1 MNHRLNNLKQKKDD
15 TIQQFADRIYT
26 TIENLYGSY
35 TEKREYVDIFILG
48 LKDKNI
54 SDQLREEQI
63 DNELD
68 MKEAIEIA
76 FKLTNLR
83 SRRNKKKFID
93 YSSNESKVIIPK
105 SDYKQNKNFQEG
117 NNLVMNNSQ
126 NQRRNT
132 DKTFKN
138 NEINS
143 LQTQLEVIQTSKEE
157 LARNVVDLTNAFEK
171 KFEFLTNKSVALEK
185 DKDLLNDRLS
195 LKINELDTKEKYC
208 DELELINIDV
218 SKRLS
223 EMTQIYEELKIDTEN
238 SKSIWK
244 EREIN
249 LKSEILKLQ
258 NKVKNSKEELDC
270 TKEAV
275 KSIEANYKE
284 EISKLNECVIN
295 KEKKLLES
303 STENRQYIK
312 KCQYLEQENKKLIEK
327 IEISKMKSESEIKSL
342 QEEKLQIENELDYSR
357 SRNAELCTQIM
368 HNEEII
374 IRYEKKSQK
383 QTEENIKIKQS
394 FRRELILKDEINKK
408 AILEM
413 KYLTNNFYD
422 EIMNSAPSRNEKQV
436 RPITIIEVPVIH
448 TYQKKNKTSN
458 LISNIEKPNHIN
470 FYKINSNIPIKI
482 KIQPHQSFKDMKS
495 PTLKLLQ
502 VSGTSTSTD
511 ILLFRCGI
519 GTKAKHFANL
529 NLENKFK
536 KLLFLFLM
544 LLFRCGI
551 ETKAKHFA
559 NLSLETKFKKLLFL
573 FLIVRLFF
581 NLILLRS
588 RNLLLQVFIMYNMYI
603 FELKI

>member
-1 MNHRLNNLKQKKDD
+1 MNHRLNNLKQKKEE
-15 TIQQFADRIYT
+15 TIKQFADRIYT
-26 TIENLYGSY
+26 TIENLYGTY
-35 TEKREYVDIFILG
+35 TEKKEYVNIFISG
-48 LKDKNI
+48 LYDKDIAN
-54 SDQLREEQI
+54 QLREEQL
-63 DNELD
+63 DNKLD
-68 MKEAIEIA
+68 MKGAIKIA
-76 FKLTNLR
+76 FKLSNLR
-83 SRRNKKKFID
+83 SRRNKNKIID
-93 YSSNESKVIIPK
+93 YTSKESKVIIST
-105 SDYKQNKNFQEG
+105 SDYKQNKNTQEG
-117 NNLVMNNSQ
+117 N
-126 NQRRNT
+126 QRHNA

-138 NEINS
+138 NEIHS
-143 LQTQLEVIQTSKEE
+143 LQIQLEVIQNSKEE
-157 LARNVVDLTNAFEK
+157 LARNMVDLTYAFEL
-171 KFEFLTNKSVALEK
+171 LTKRSVALEK
-185 DKDLLNDRLS
+185 EKSLLNDELS
-195 LKINELDTKEKYC
+195 LKIDELNYKEKYC
-208 DELELINIDV
+208 DELKLINIDI

-223 EMTQIYEELKIDTEN
+223 EMSQNFEELKIDTEN
-238 SKSIWK
+238 NKSIWK

-295 KEKKLLES
+295 KEKKLIES

-327 IEISKMKSESEIKSL
+327 NGISKMKSESEIKSL

-368 HNEEII
+368 RNEEII
-374 IRYEKKSQK
+374 IRYKKKLQK
-383 QTEENIKIKQS
+383 QTEENVEIKQS

-408 AILEM
+408 AILER

-436 RPITIIEVPVIH
+436 IPIDTIIEVPVIH
-448 TYQKKNKTSN
+448 TYKKKNKTSN

-482 KIQPHQSFKDMKS
+482 KIEPHQSFKGMKS

-511 ILLFRCGI
+511 MLLFRCGI

-536 KLLFLFLM
+536 KLLFLFLI

-551 ETKAKHFA
+551 GTKTKHFV
-559 NLSLETKFKKLLFL
+559 NLNLETKFKKLLFL

-588 RNLLLQVFIMYNMYI
+588 RNLLLQVFIIYNMYI

>member
-1 MNHRLNNLKQKKDD
+1 M
-15 TIQQFADRIYT
+15 
-26 TIENLYGSY
+26 
-35 TEKREYVDIFILG
+35 
-48 LKDKNI
+48 
-54 SDQLREEQI
+54 
-63 DNELD
+63 
-68 MKEAIEIA
+68 
-76 FKLTNLR
+76 
-83 SRRNKKKFID
+83 
-93 YSSNESKVIIPK
+93 
-105 SDYKQNKNFQEG
+105 
-117 NNLVMNNSQ
+117 
-126 NQRRNT
+126 
-132 DKTFKN
+132 
-138 NEINS
+138 
-143 LQTQLEVIQTSKEE
+143 
-157 LARNVVDLTNAFEK
+157 DLTNAFEK
-171 KFEFLTNKSVALEK
+171 KFEFLTNRSVALEK

-195 LKINELDTKEKYC
+195 LKINELNTKEKYC

-223 EMTQIYEELKIDTEN
+223 EMTQIYGELKIDTEN

-249 LKSEILKLQ
+249 LKSEMLKLQ
-258 NKVKNSKEELDC
+258 NKVKNSREELDC

-368 HNEEII
+368 RNEEII
-374 IRYEKKSQK
+374 IRCEKKLQK
-383 QTEENIKIKQS
+383 QTEENVEIKQS

-436 RPITIIEVPVIH
+436 IPIDTIIEVPVIH
-448 TYQKKNKTSN
+448 TYQKKNKTSDR
-458 LISNIEKPNHIN
+458 ISNIERPDHIN
-470 FYKINSNIPIKI
+470 FYNKNSNIGYPIKI
-482 KIQPHQSFKDMKS
+482 IIEPHQSLKGMKS

-502 VSGTSTSTD
+502 VYGTSTSTD
-511 ILLFRCGI
+511 MLLFRCGI

-536 KLLFLFLM
+536 KLLFLFLIVG
-544 LLFRCGI
+544 LFC
-551 ETKAKHFA
+551 T
-559 NLSLETKFKKLLFL
+559 
-573 FLIVRLFF
+573 
-581 NLILLRS
+581 LILLRS
-588 RNLLLQVFIMYNMYI
+588 
-603 FELKI
+603 